1 MIVRITRVKV
11 GNRQAP
17 QQQTETPP
25 AKGGVS
31 AFTRP
36 ETERVQARSVNSH
49 DPLSSQATDAPIRQL
64 RYTTAST
71 NELSEHPSLPRPH
84 FYKLRLREEFLRELH
99 PISRS
104 DGQKLIVEVVTRV
117 MQHARAGPMA
127 SIAMAAHAVP
137 EKGIT
142 SRLG

>member
-1 MIVRITRVKV
+1 MERGPQVAHATHSSVIHSLIPGRHLRPTVTHLSAITIVPHTRGTSRTV
-11 GNRQAP
+11 
-17 QQQTETPP
+17 
-25 AKGGVS
+25 
-31 AFTRP
+31 RP
-36 ETERVQARSVNSH
+36 RRL
-49 DPLSSQATDAPIRQL
+49 PPIRQL

-84 FYKLRLREEFLRELH
+84 FYKLRLREEFLSELH

>member
-25 AKGGVS
+25 RKRWGFCVYASGNRTRAS
-31 AFTRP
+31 PLSQLTRP
-36 ETERVQARSVNSH
+36 AIIASH
-49 DPLSSQATDAPIRQL
+49 RRPIRQL

-104 DGQKLIVEVVTRV
+104 NGQKLIVEVVTRV

>member
-1 MIVRITRVKV
+1 LDGSCPRSPIVDTISLDLYGLQHATTIMPHSR
-11 GNRQAP
+11 
-17 QQQTETPP
+17 
-25 AKGGVS
+25 
-31 AFTRP
+31 
-36 ETERVQARSVNSH
+36 AREDTAQPSRL
-49 DPLSSQATDAPIRQL
+49 PPIRQL